1 MTRSGNRTC
10 LLVSIINGG
19 KGRRSRNEID
29 ETNWFVDESETLVDT
44 TEVRPPLTTLNGHCF
59 LSIESMQQFLHTDIS
74 CIKCNEKFRSQ
85 SYTNGSYKQAIADLQ
100 MYFCKE
106 SNTKN
111 SLKKTMHS
119 LKFPHPLTL
128 LMVNLLYR
136 IHS

>member
-44 TEVRPPLTTLNGHCF
+44 TEVRPPLTTLNGHFF

-100 MYFCKE
+100 ICFCKE

-111 SLKKTMHS
+111 SLK
-119 LKFPHPLTL
+119 
-128 LMVNLLYR
+128 
-136 IHS
+136 